1 MLRRLITSD
10 WPGVFSKEPWMTDDL
25 TQLFDRA
32 TITRTASADEIS
44 DLQAQ
49 IGPLPPSYAL
59 FARTFGYGTTN
70 GLFVIEMPFSMF
82 GNDGLLVRGVELH
95 DQVHSLVDQYLE
107 DGIAIGD
114 LDCLEPYDD
123 ESRDIAHFFDALRF
137 YGSSINGEYLC
148 WRRDQDDFKFYVID
162 RACLSIRCAGTSLI
176 QFIRKAQ
183 TSEIRTV
190 LGSGYQA
197 LPRTFEG
204 ATAEG

>member
-1 MLRRLITSD
+1 MA
-10 WPGVFSKEPWMTDDL
+10 DDL
-25 TQLFDRA
+25 TLLFERA
-32 TITRTASADEIS
+32 TITRTASAEEIS

-49 IGPLPPSYAL
+49 IGPLPPSYTL

-95 DQVHSLVDQYLE
+95 DQVHSLVDQYRQ

-123 ESRDIAHFFDALRF
+123 ESRDIAGFFDALRF
-137 YGSSINGEYLC
+137 YGSSINGEFLC
-148 WRRDQDDFKFYVID
+148 WRRDQDETFKFYVID
-162 RACLSIRCAGTSLI
+162 RACASIRFAGTSLI
-176 QFIRKAQ
+176 HFIRNAQ
-183 TSEIRTV
+183 TSSIKTL
-190 LGSGYQA
+190 LGSGYEA

-204 ATAEG
+204 AASEP